1 MWRVRTDKKRPRMS
15 WILGRGRTQ
24 VVLVCVLVE
33 LVCVL
38 VELVCVLGAP
48 DVLPP
53 AP

>member
-38 VELVCVLGAP
+38 GAP